1 MFKYACGSTTG
12 AGAAGAAAGAGVGA
26 TAGAEPQELQ
36 ELAVGH
42 ASHAVGQPESQQL
55 FFEKILPS
63 NPPPHRLPHPVSQL
77 GAAHGSQAAISAPQV
92 GPQAAIS
99 APQVGPHADPQGSHD
114 VSQQL
119 FLDASMPRSIAFLQ
133 AKSLRIASKIG
144 VRRGVQ
150 QLASTPQLG
159 PQPHGSA
166 ISAPHVGAAHGS
178 ATSHPQ
184 DGPSKPFPRRPQP
197 LPQFANSAPQDGS
210 QEAISAPHDGS
221 QTEVSQ
227 QELAAP
233 QPLPPNNRP
242 KRSPPKL
249 WLLRAAPRTIE
260 PTTIFHFI

>member
-26 TAGAEPQELQ
+26 AAGAVPHELQ
-36 ELAVGH
+36 ELPVGI
-42 ASHAVGQPESQQL
+42 ASQAVGQPESQQI

-63 NPPPHRLPHPVSQL
+63 NPPPHRLPSPLSQL
-77 GAAHGSQAAISAPQV
+77 GAAHGSQAAISAPQD

-99 APQVGPHADPQGSHD
+99 APQVGPHGSHD

-166 ISAPHVGAAHGS
+166 ISAPQVGAAQGS
-178 ATSHPQ
+178 APSHPP
-184 DGPSKPFPRRPQP
+184 DGPSNPLPRRPQP
-197 LPQFANSAPQDGS
+197 LPQFANSTPQEGS
-210 QEAISAPHDGS
+210 HEAISAPHDGS

-227 QELAAP
+227 QELEAP